1 MLNAARLIAFVP
13 ARDLERARAFYAET
27 LGLKLVSQD
36 AFALVLDAKGTML
49 RVAKVGEFQPAQFT
63 ILGFEVSD
71 IGQEIEGLRAK
82 GIVFERYPGLRQDEK
97 GVWQSPS
104 GARVAWFKDADGNVL
119 SLSEFPGH

>member
-1 MLNAARLIAFVP
+1 MLNSARVIAFVP
-13 ARDLERARAFYAET
+13 ARDLERARAFYVET
-27 LGLKLVSQD
+27 LGFKLVSQD
-36 AFALVLDAKGTML
+36 AFALVLDVNGTML

-71 IGQEIEGLRAK
+71 MAKEIAALRAK
-82 GIVFERYPGLRQDEK
+82 SLVCERYAGLRQDEQ

-119 SLSEFPGH
+119 SLSEHPRH